1 MILFLVVKAIAS
13 DDDHNVSIVFFF
25 AHPSINPSIHQ
36 SINSSVHQWEPP
48 VGRTEQTKY
57 LSFLT
62 DPIARYISFG
72 LPGLGM
78 FSEAYII
85 FSVGNIGNFQ
95 KWAFPACYAPND
107 YSGTACDQ
115 EVIHQK
121 IDSYIQICG
130 IMVRRC
136 ACMAV
141 SC

>member
-1 MILFLVVKAIAS
+1 MSAS
-13 DDDHNVSIVFFF
+13 FSLLL
-25 AHPSINPSIHQ
+25 PLR
-36 SINSSVHQWEPP
+36 QWDPP
-48 VGRTEQTKY
+48 LAKTEQTKY

-62 DPIARYISFG
+62 DPVARYLSFG

-115 EVIHQK
+115 DVIHQK

-130 IMVRRC
+130 IMVRKLV
-136 ACMAV
+136 CMSLV
-141 SC
+141 D

>member
-1 MILFLVVKAIAS
+1 MEDYRLSTSLCQLLPSTIFIFLFS
-13 DDDHNVSIVFFF
+13 FVSFLHF
-25 AHPSINPSIHQ
+25 PN
-36 SINSSVHQWEPP
+36 NQWDPP
-48 VGRTEQTKY
+48 VAKTAQTKY

-62 DPIARYISFG
+62 DPIARYLSFG

-95 KWAFPACYAPND
+95 KWAFPACYAPNA

-130 IMVRRC
+130 IMVRGRLDIDF
-136 ACMAV
+136 
-141 SC
+141 SLLLY